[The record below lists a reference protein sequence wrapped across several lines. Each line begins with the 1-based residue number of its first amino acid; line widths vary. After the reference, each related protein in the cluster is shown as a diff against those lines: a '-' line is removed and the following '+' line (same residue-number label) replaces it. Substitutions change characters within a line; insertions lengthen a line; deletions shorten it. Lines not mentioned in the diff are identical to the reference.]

1 MSTHRLLTVTISVL
15 LTITV
20 MVPSSTKAAAV
31 VVQNTAV
38 PTSDD
43 LERRDQPVTSE
54 DLRILQRANQILASS
69 MVWNRHDTRI
79 CNPTDKT
86 WSLFCALEKASLEVL
101 GEYRH
106 RDVALQEVR
115 FAVEDATKGQEFE
128 HRLMDYNNLPSTRF
142 EDIKRILKV
151 ATDRVSG
158 RLAAQN
164 GKKRP

>member
-1 MSTHRLLTVTISVL
+1 MRLQMRLAMNVGVL
-15 LTITV
+15 LTISLSLTSEMRV
-20 MVPSSTKAAAV
+20 TAV
-31 VVQNTAV
+31 ATQNTAV
-38 PTSDD
+38 ATSDE
-43 LERRDQPVTSE
+43 LERRDQPVTNE

-69 MVWNRHDTRI
+69 TVWNRHDTRI

-115 FAVEDATKGQEFE
+115 FAVEDATKGKEFE
-128 HRLMDYNNLPSTRF
+128 HRLMDYNNLPSTTF
-142 EDIKRILKV
+142 ADIKRILKV

-164 GKKRP
+164 SKKQP

>member
-1 MSTHRLLTVTISVL
+1 MRLAMRLGVLLTVSL
-15 LTITV
+15 SLA
-20 MVPSSTKAAAV
+20 STMRVTAV
-31 VVQNTAV
+31 VAQNTAV
-38 PTSDD
+38 PTSDE
-43 LERRDQPVTSE
+43 LERRDQPVTNE
-54 DLRILQRANQILASS
+54 DLRILQRASQILASS
-69 MVWNRHDTRI
+69 AVWNRHDTRI
-79 CNPTDKT
+79 CNPADKT

-128 HRLMDYNNLPSTRF
+128 HRLMDYNNLPSTKF
-142 EDIKRILKV
+142 EDIKQILKV

-164 GKKRP
+164 HKKLP